1 MGYQGCLTPGIPGT
15 QGRGSDTG
23 GVAGAQLLP
32 LPRRLVQN
40 VTWREKERERC
51 GLFELA
57 MSQAGKARWGESAC
71 LRVCVHISNLWLC
84 VFIMIIIF
92 ISRGTMNFSNH
103 PVPLERL
110 ALLSC
115 PP

>member
-1 MGYQGCLTPGIPGT
+1 MGYQGCLAPGTCGT
-15 QGRGSDTG
+15 QGLGSDAG
-23 GVAGAQLLP
+23 GVARPKLLP
-32 LPRRLVQN
+32 LPQRFVRN
-40 VTWREKERERC
+40 VTRREKERERC

-71 LRVCVHISNLWLC
+71 LRVCVRISNLWLC

-103 PVPLERL
+103 PVPLESL

>member
-1 MGYQGCLTPGIPGT
+1 MGYQRHLAPETLAT
-15 QGRGSDTG
+15 QRCQSDTG
-23 GVAGAQLLP
+23 GVAGAKLFP
-32 LPRRLVQN
+32 LSRSLVQN
-40 VTWREKERERC
+40 VTWRERERERC

-71 LRVCVHISNLWLC
+71 LRVCMRISNLWLC